1 MNEKRLL
8 LNSYCLDG
16 CVGGS
21 GAKQRV
27 GSPVCLYIS
36 QKKVFSNSMMMVNW
50 SEKSLTD
57 DEKNIRAVVSWH
69 IRGKEGGTACA
80 CVCIHLHTYCLYT
93 SVVRGLFV

>member
-1 MNEKRLL
+1 MRKQKHPIRSISGALPVNEKRLL
-8 LNSYCLDG
+8 LNSCCLDG
-16 CVGGS
+16 CVWGS

-57 DEKNIRAVVSWH
+57 D
-69 IRGKEGGTACA
+69 
-80 CVCIHLHTYCLYT
+80 
-93 SVVRGLFV
+93 